1 MDAKNNDPNEPEQKK
16 IPLTRGAYHLKKISE
31 IPDERY
37 PASSGF
43 SRPDLRNHYS
53 QGRWKVNGKV
63 TFRKFQPKIE
73 KYVLR

>member
-16 IPLTRGAYHLKKISE
+16 IPLTRGAYHLKENLGNSWWKVPCEQWFLQAGS
-31 IPDERY
+31 
-37 PASSGF
+37 PA
-43 SRPDLRNHYS
+43 S

-63 TFRKFQPKIE
+63 TFRKFQPNIE